1 MRYKLTK
8 NEIEELKSKYA
19 TLTDLENMRNDVRD
33 AIDFVLQQIHDAK
46 NKKKK

>member
-8 NEIEELKSKYA
+8 DKIEEVKPKYA

-33 AIDFVLQQIHDAK
+33 AMDYVLQQLHDAK
-46 NKKKK
+46 NKKR